1 MSDNHIFS
9 KWQPGNF
16 FYHFM
21 YHLVELQ
28 TKVSLMSLE
37 VRVNIVNVFLGHL
50 IRQLDNL
57 DVTFIPPFSVS
68 HLLKQV
74 QKVYF

>member
-1 MSDNHIFS
+1 
-9 KWQPGNF
+9 
-16 FYHFM
+16 M

-37 VRVNIVNVFLGHL
+37 VRVNVVNVFLGHL